1 MVFSK
6 KTKLTLSERLVSR
19 PFWSLFHRHCNEWNL
34 HFVISQVWSLF
45 HRRFIVHHTAWSK
58 LIVGS
63 SLVHRWENFW
73 LFKLLLLMDAS
84 AYYVKHRCNTTKH
97 PQEFFLTNKFLLS
110 VFTVFFWNALYWF
123 WEKSVDWFN
132 MFHLYPNSKISFI
145 QNQLAAWG

>member
-6 KTKLTLSERLVSR
+6 KSKLTLSERLVSR

-34 HFVISQVWSLF
+34 HFIISQVWSLF

-63 SLVHRWENFW
+63 SLR
-73 LFKLLLLMDAS
+73 KLL

-97 PQEFFLTNKFLLS
+97 PQEFFLNKQFLLS
-110 VFTVFFWNALYWF
+110 VFTVFFWKALYWF

-132 MFHLYPNSKISFI
+132 MFHLYSNSKISFI